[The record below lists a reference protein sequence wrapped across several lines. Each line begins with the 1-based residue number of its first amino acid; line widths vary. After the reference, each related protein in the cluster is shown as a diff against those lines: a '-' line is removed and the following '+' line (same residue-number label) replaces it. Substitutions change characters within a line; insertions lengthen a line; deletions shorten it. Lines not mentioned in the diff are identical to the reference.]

1 MTAYFL
7 SIIGGVLAGLIGIGY
22 RVGSK
27 GKVFPIQTALI
38 LDLAGVVLFSCMA
51 KWQYDMPAAV
61 WLCGII
67 SGLTQYVAIRLLR
80 EALQRGPLSPAWCAV
95 GLCFVPVLVYCWF
108 FRNETLTVCQ
118 ILSVCATVGAIVVAS
133 IGNAKAAG
141 GGHSLENKKDALIYG
156 ILLISILILGGV
168 IYIVLKAANFVKYGD
183 GSLLDSFGNQ
193 IMAVTYFFMML
204 PTIMDLS
211 LSKAWK
217 INKYFWL
224 GGIFVA
230 IGGVGAFGIQ
240 LLIMNAPAVVV
251 FALSG
256 VTSLLFASLTS
267 VFVFRE
273 KRTYY
278 WYATVLLAVLAIL
291 LNR

>member
-7 SIIGGVLAGLIGIGY
+7 SIAGGVLAGLIGIGY
-22 RVGSK
+22 RIGSK
-27 GKVFPIQTALI
+27 GKVFPIQTALL
-38 LDLAGVVLFSCMA
+38 LDLAGVVIFSSMA
-51 KWQYDMPAAV
+51 KWQYDIPAAV

-108 FRNETLTVCQ
+108 FRDETPTVCQ
-118 ILSVCATVGAIVVAS
+118 ILSVCATVGAIVAAS
-133 IGNAKAAG
+133 IGNAKNAG
-141 GGHSLENKKDALIYG
+141 GGHSLENKKAAVIYG
-156 ILLISILILGGV
+156 ILLLSILILGGV
-168 IYIVLKAANFVKYGD
+168 IYIVLKAANYVSYGES
-183 GSLLDSFGNQ
+183 SLLDNFGNQ
-193 IMAVTYFFMML
+193 IMAITYLSMML
-204 PTIMDLS
+204 PAILDLS
-211 LSKAWK
+211 LSAAWN

-224 GGIFVA
+224 GGVFVA

-240 LLIMNAPAVVV
+240 LLIMDAPAVVV

-267 VFVFRE
+267 VFVFHE
-273 KRTYY
+273 KRTIY
-278 WYATVLLAVLAIL
+278 WYVTVLLAVLAIL

>member
-7 SIIGGVLAGLIGIGY
+7 SIIAGIFSGVIGIGY
-22 RVGSK
+22 RIGSK

-38 LDLAGVVLFSCMA
+38 LDAAGIILFSSMA
-51 KWQYDMPAAV
+51 KWQYDLPASV

-67 SGLTQYVAIRLLR
+67 AGLTQYAAIRLLR

-95 GLCFVPVLVYCWF
+95 GLCFVPALVYCWIF
-108 FRNETLTVCQ
+108 HGEKMSVWQ
-118 ILSVCATVGAIVVAS
+118 ILSVAATAGAIVVAS
-133 IGNAKAAG
+133 IGNSKSAG
-141 GGHSLENKKDALIYG
+141 NSHKLENKKEALIYG
-156 ILLISILILGGV
+156 ILLVSILIFAGIIYV
-168 IYIVLKAANFVKYGD
+168 ILKGATYIKYGD
-183 GSLLDSFGNQ
+183 STLLDTFGNQ
-193 IMAVTYFFMML
+193 IMAIIYLFMLL
-204 PTIMDLS
+204 PTVFDLS
-211 LSKAWK
+211 LSQTWR

-230 IGGVGAFGIQ
+230 VGGVGAFGIQ

-256 VTSLLFASLTS
+256 VTSLLFASLVS
-267 VFVFRE
+267 VFVFHE
-273 KRTYY
+273 KRTWY
-278 WYATVLLAVLAIL
+278 WYITVLLAVLAIL